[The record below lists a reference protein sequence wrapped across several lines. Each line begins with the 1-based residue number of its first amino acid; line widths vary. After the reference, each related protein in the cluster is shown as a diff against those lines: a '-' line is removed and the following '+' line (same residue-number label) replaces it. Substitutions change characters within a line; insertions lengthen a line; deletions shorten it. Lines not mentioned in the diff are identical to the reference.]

1 MDKKI
6 NDSRHHLWSLYF
18 NLRFSV
24 IQSQSQQKLVKKITY
39 FAINFRLENLTYF
52 ITLNLLNIAKKIL
65 LQNTAKT
72 HSLYKFS
79 GKQISGCLFQSM
91 QNSEKKKKKNK
102 RQNKYKT
109 RKRRTERDRKVT
121 LPTYF
126 SEWFL
131 ICSLSDS

>member
-79 GKQISGCLFQSM
+79 GKQISGCLFQSK
-91 QNSEKKKKKNK
+91 EKKKRKTKDKTNTK
-102 RQNKYKT
+102 REKEEQ
-109 RKRRTERDRKVT
+109 RETER
-121 LPTYF
+121 LPSQPIFPNDFWYVVY
-126 SEWFL
+126 L
-131 ICSLSDS
+131 ILN

>member
-91 QNSEKKKKKNK
+91 QNSEKKKRKTNTK
-102 RQNKYKT
+102 REKEEQ
-109 RKRRTERDRKVT
+109 RETER
-121 LPTYF
+121 LPSQPIFPNDFWYVVY
-126 SEWFL
+126 L
-131 ICSLSDS
+131 ILN